1 MDEGESIALWAQ
13 FTECVCGAED
23 VLRWPGVDL
32 DDLDRAEG
40 LRYLARLLSVGVQ
53 SQLGLTSPRH
63 PGFQVLSNG
72 FGMDNPDNRYLG
84 TPVDADLDYVIRGR
98 LTELSYLSFAAQ
110 NQNFSR
116 TDTTTGGG
124 AHIQGHDLA
133 TDGEG
138 RFELIASQR
147 QQGQNWLPFEADT
160 NLLLV
165 RQTRADPT
173 EQWMDLEIQCLQVDE
188 TAPPLDPRSV
198 GKRLAMAGL
207 FAAGAGAWFKEWV
220 SPWFEQPNSF
230 QLADPNQQRVIGGD
244 PNILS
249 QSGYWTLGPD
259 ELLEITIRLPEC
271 TYWNVQLANIWA
283 ECLDP
288 RRSVSL
294 NNRDADI
301 DGDVVRVL
309 VAHDDP
315 GSPNWLDTS
324 GHRHGLMHIRFVN
337 SDSSPLAT
345 TRIMSASGTAA
356 GSADGGRG

>member
-1 MDEGESIALWAQ
+1 MDESASIALWQQ
-13 FTECVCGAED
+13 FTECVGAAED

-53 SQLGLTSPRH
+53 SQLGPRSTRH
-63 PGFQVLSNG
+63 PDFQVLSNG
-72 FGMDNPDNRYLG
+72 FGIDNPDNRYLG

-98 LTELSYLSFAAQ
+98 LTNLAYLSFAAQ

-116 TDTTTGGG
+116 TDATTGGG
-124 AHIQGHDLA
+124 AHIQGHELV
-133 TDGEG
+133 TDDDG
-138 RFELIASQR
+138 RFELVASRQR
-147 QQGQNWLPFEADT
+147 QGPNWLPFEADT

-165 RQTRADPT
+165 RQTRADLT
-173 EQWMDLEIQCLQVDE
+173 EQWMDLEVECVQVDE
-188 TAPPLDPRSV
+188 PAPPLGPESV
-198 GKRLAMAGL
+198 GDRLAMAGL

-230 QLADPNQQRVIGGD
+230 RLADPDQQRLIGGD

-259 ELLEITIRLPEC
+259 EMLEILIQVPAC
-271 TYWNVQLANIWA
+271 AYWNVQLANVWA
-283 ECLDP
+283 ECLDT
-288 RRSVSL
+288 RRQISL
-294 NNRDADI
+294 NHRSAHV

-309 VAHDDP
+309 VAHEDP
-315 GSPNWLDTS
+315 GTPNWLDTA

-337 SDSSPLAT
+337 SDGSPLAATRVLRAT
-345 TRIMSASGTAA
+345 TPA
-356 GSADGGRG
+356 GDRRDDVD